1 MVSARAIF
9 RFIYGSFYFVLCTLL
24 VCLLLVTPG
33 DTIYQAYEN
42 NQWYNIWFVAA
53 ALVGILIIVSF
64 IYALR
69 LYNNKT
75 ILASIPKSWVPIEKG
90 DVPKRVFEMVTAALD
105 RSAIIQF
112 ESRPRIIPKV
122 MDDSQS
128 AVSNLSEKR
137 EECTK
142 QELQLLKLRK
152 REEVEETLGM
162 SVAPR
167 LPVWGEIEHRGWSS
181 PESPDLPDLQYSTVL
196 SELPNLIEAKALTLA
211 PPIPESTAEPPMLDP
226 DAMALLER
234 PYNLGLRQYLNH
246 LSELGVLSMDA
257 TTVEFLTLYEYA
269 RFSNRP
275 LTNSQFRDTMQLF
288 AQLLRSM
295 RLFDPSILD
304 PEQEPDENARAASE
318 SDIGNDDPP
327 ITNPSTPRS
336 TSSRTTSSS
345 RLRVNLPPRNSSAV
359 TWHQYRTAPSTLQAR
374 STGALSHASS
384 MSSLAQRRQVHHS
397 PSNASLRS
405 KVSQSSGAS
414 VIRLAG
420 RADATDLPYV
430 LTMVDS
436 R

>member
-1 MVSARAIF
+1 
-9 RFIYGSFYFVLCTLL
+9 
-24 VCLLLVTPG
+24 
-33 DTIYQAYEN
+33 
-42 NQWYNIWFVAA
+42 
-53 ALVGILIIVSF
+53 
-64 IYALR
+64 
-69 LYNNKT
+69 
-75 ILASIPKSWVPIEKG
+75 
-90 DVPKRVFEMVTAALD
+90 
-105 RSAIIQF
+105 
-112 ESRPRIIPKV
+112 
-122 MDDSQS
+122 
-128 AVSNLSEKR
+128 
-137 EECTK
+137 
-142 QELQLLKLRK
+142 
-152 REEVEETLGM
+152 
-162 SVAPR
+162 
-167 LPVWGEIEHRGWSS
+167 
-181 PESPDLPDLQYSTVL
+181 
-196 SELPNLIEAKALTLA
+196 
-211 PPIPESTAEPPMLDP
+211 
-226 DAMALLER
+226 
-234 PYNLGLRQYLNH
+234 
-246 LSELGVLSMDA
+246 MDA

-304 PEQEPDENARAASE
+304 PEQEPDEDARAASE

-374 STGALSHASS
+374 STGALSHSSS

-397 PSNASLRS
+397 PSNASLLS